1 MSVCCPPGG
10 LGRTELC
17 DRTPQGR
24 LITWSPL
31 KVADGSE
38 AGSSNLQNRMT
49 NHPRKEVSCYHVG
62 PETNPRRVVVVFT
75 DVFGLDSGNHKAFC
89 DVLQK
94 KLGDDTAVYC
104 PDLFRGNPLMH
115 DYGPLLNRVTL
126 LKVVWGLRTRCSAT
140 NIDADLRDIVEPN
153 VLATGCLMCG
163 VVGFCFGGCE
173 WNC

>member
-10 LGRTELC
+10 LGRTPLC
-17 DRTPQGR
+17 KRTPQGR
-24 LITWSPL
+24 LITWSPIIT
-31 KVADGSE
+31 DE
-38 AGSSNLQNRMT
+38 ANNTIGKCS
-49 NHPRKEVSCYHVG
+49 PRKELSCYHVG
-62 PETNPRRVVVVFT
+62 PEHNPRRVVVVFT
-75 DVFGLDSGNHKAFC
+75 DVFGLDVGNHKAFC

-115 DYGPLLNRVTL
+115 DYGPMFDWATL
-126 LKVVWGLRTRCSAT
+126 LKAVWGLRTRCSAT

-153 VLATGCLMCG
+153 VKATGCQMCG

-173 WNC
+173 